1 MTLFYALLVPH
12 YRGHKTVGY
21 GLLRVKD
28 PMAVKEKK
36 LTLVGPISHFTV
48 EEAEILSE
56 RLVVET
62 LPWGVWMAQ

>member
-1 MTLFYALLVPH
+1 
-12 YRGHKTVGY
+12 
-21 GLLRVKD
+21 
-28 PMAVKEKK
+28 MAVKEKK
-36 LTLVGPISHFTV
+36 LTLVGPIGHFTV